1 MFNII
6 KRKNKEELKDK
17 YELTKSVKIADVKQY
32 LKNEYDRAA
41 EREALIAQLEDKIE
55 KGKTIEAKYD
65 AMLVV
70 QEETTKRIKT
80 QDKSIKE
87 YRAKID
93 KLSDEI
99 KLLNSKMFDIKANA
113 EKKLKERDDEIG
125 ALKKEIAS
133 LSKKKKEKK

>member
-1 MFNII
+1 MEII
-6 KRKNKEELKDK
+6 NKILNKKSKYDK

-70 QEETTKRIKT
+70 QEETTKRTKM

-113 EKKLKERDDEIG
+113 EKKIKEKDEEIKELQQK
-125 ALKKEIAS
+125 LKKGA
-133 LSKKKKEKK
+133 KRK